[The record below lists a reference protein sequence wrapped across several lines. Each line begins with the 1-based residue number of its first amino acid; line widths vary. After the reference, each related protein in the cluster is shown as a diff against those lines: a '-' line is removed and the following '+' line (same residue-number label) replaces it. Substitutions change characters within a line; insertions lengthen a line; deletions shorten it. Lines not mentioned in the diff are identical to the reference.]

1 MANRAKKRL
10 RASLGPIEQAQIVAS
25 TAVVVALVTIVAVR
39 YLSGTSGIP
48 AEEKKLDW
56 ILFASVFT
64 TGIFGFIIVF
74 FTLKYGRL
82 LEGQRQELLALNT
95 ISESVNRAVEI
106 KYLFHNALQEILRV
120 LDVEYGW
127 IFQIEDNK
135 IVLGAQRGT
144 QELKTHVLK
153 PGTDITSPE
162 YSWVRAPRI
171 LKRSTRKR
179 GATRERWDYEEV
191 DAWISVPVMMKD
203 HFFGIII
210 IASKNRN
217 AFSSKQLDLITAV
230 ANQIGVAIENATL
243 FDRLRKSEER
253 YMDLFEHSP
262 DMYHIVNS
270 EGIIISCNQT
280 EADRLG
286 YRKEELVGHPVT
298 KLYPPPY
305 HTEVKSLLH
314 EIFNNSKDIK
324 GLGEQMVHSAGELID
339 VSVSTSLI
347 YSESQT
353 PILMRV
359 VARDITEKKKM
370 EEKIFHAQR
379 IDSIGNLAGG
389 VAHDFNNILTSIL
402 GSTAIMKRKMKKHDQ
417 WYRIVDIVET
427 AAKRGASL
435 TRQLLTFARKSNVQF
450 RPVILN
456 DLIDE
461 TLHLFEPTIDKTI
474 TVKKSLTNEVCLVN
488 GDDGQIQQA
497 LLNLLINARDA
508 MPDGGVVS
516 VQSEKIDF
524 DTRKQDPAPEARTGE
539 YVAISVTDHGVGMDR
554 QIQQR
559 IFEPF
564 FSTKDQGKGTGLG
577 LAVVYGVVN
586 SHNGFITV
594 QSEPGIGSQFTL
606 YFPLLKEIDRAHQ
619 RLRPTRLQRGT
630 EHILVVDDEQNVGEV
645 IGGMLSNLG
654 YQVTIADGGK
664 KALALHKKNKHFDAI
679 ILDMNMPVMGGKE
692 TFVKLKA
699 IDPDIRIIV
708 STGYSNKSS
717 ETLPTGASADAFLQK
732 PYQLEEL
739 SSTIRDVLDQKPS
752 TLKIQHDG

>member
-1 MANRAKKRL
+1 MINRANKRL

-39 YLSGTSGIP
+39 YLSRTSGGA
-48 AEEKKLDW
+48 AEEQKIDW

-74 FTLKYGRL
+74 FTLRYGRL
-82 LEGQRQELLALNT
+82 LEGQRQELLAMNM
-95 ISESVNRAVEI
+95 ISESVNRAVEL

-127 IFQIEDNK
+127 IFQVEDNK
-135 IVLGAQRGT
+135 MVLGAQRGT
-144 QELKTHVLK
+144 EELKTPILK
-153 PGTDITSPE
+153 PGTDIASPE

-171 LKRSTRKR
+171 LKRTTRKQA
-179 GATRERWDYEEV
+179 GTPEGWEYDDV

-210 IASKNRN
+210 VASKNRD
-217 AFSSKQLDLITAV
+217 AFSTKQLDLITAF

-243 FDRLRKSEER
+243 FEKLRKSEER

-262 DMYHIVNS
+262 DMYHLVNP

-286 YRKEELVGHPVT
+286 YRKEELVGYPVT
-298 KLYPPPY
+298 RLYPPHY
-305 HTEVKSLLH
+305 HTEAKSLVH
-314 EIFNNSKDIK
+314 EIFNSSKDIK
-324 GLGEQMVHSAGELID
+324 SLEEQMVDSAGGVID

-347 YSESQT
+347 YGESRA
-353 PILMRV
+353 PILIRV
-359 VARDITEKKKM
+359 VARDITERKKM

-402 GSTAIMKRKMKKHDQ
+402 GSTAIMKRKMKKHDP

-435 TRQLLTFARKSNVQF
+435 TRQLLTFARRSNVQF

-461 TLHLFEPTIDKTI
+461 TLHLFESTIEKTI

-508 MPDGGVVS
+508 MAEGGEIS

-524 DTRKQDPAPEARTGE
+524 DTRKQAPLSEDRTGE
-539 YVAISVTDHGVGMDR
+539 FVAISVTDHGIGMDR

-564 FSTKDQGKGTGLG
+564 FSTKAQGKGTGIG

-606 YFPLLKEIDRAHQ
+606 YFPLLKETDRAHQ
-619 RLRPTRLQRGT
+619 RLRTTRLQRGT
-630 EHILVVDDEQNVGEV
+630 ERILVVDDEQNVGEV

-654 YQVTIADGGK
+654 YQVTIVDSGK
-664 KALALHKKNKHFDAI
+664 KAIALYKKAKRFDAV
-679 ILDMNMPVMGGKE
+679 ILDINMPIMGGKE
-692 TFVKLKA
+692 TFAKLKT

-717 ETLPTGASADAFLQK
+717 ETLPTGDAADGFLQK

-739 SSTIRDVLDQKPS
+739 SRMMRDVLEQKH
-752 TLKIQHDG
+752 LAHKNQRDG